1 MGITRA
7 GTYPSVK
14 TPSEYFTGYAR
25 LDQLFSASE
34 PAKAKGGLV
43 TFEPG
48 ARTNW
53 HTHPLGQTIIIT
65 TGIGWVQFWGEPVQE
80 VRPGD
85 VVWFPPGV
93 KHWHGAS
100 AKNGMSH
107 IAISEHIDGKTVD
120 WLERVTDEQYVYTP

>member
-7 GTYPSVK
+7 GTHPSQ
-14 TPSEYFTGYAR
+14 TPSAEYFIGTVR
-25 LDQLFSASE
+25 LDPIFSASE

-43 TFEPG
+43 TFAPG

-65 TGIGWVQFWGEPVQE
+65 TGIGWVCFWGEKVEE

-100 AKNGMSH
+100 PTNGMSH

-120 WLERVTDEQYVYTP
+120 WMERVTDEQYQR